1 MNRERLEAPID
12 PVRRLPERAT
22 PGDALGCEG
31 YVPMQDGFGKGR
43 GRSFIDFV
51 TTGSGVIPGNRL
63 IGRGV
68 AGWEQKRGAYRTQTT

>member
-31 YVPMQDGFGKGR
+31 YVPTRTRFGKGC
-43 GRSFIDFV
+43 GTSFPVFMTIRFLNQFGLD
-51 TTGSGVIPGNRL
+51 L
-63 IGRGV
+63 
-68 AGWEQKRGAYRTQTT
+68 WGARDGLRI